1 MLREISNLRQIEGE
15 PQRRWFEGQ
24 ELELII
30 WQSGNEIIALSC
42 TLAGI
47 PPSCHELPTLVE
59 ANSGTRRM

>member
-30 WQSGNEIIALSC
+30 WQSGNEIIAFELYTGRHSTKLS
-42 TLAGI
+42 
-47 PPSCHELPTLVE
+47 
-59 ANSGTRRM
+59 